1 MAEVRRTPQHEALL
15 ELRLACGEAAVV
27 LKDTPDDAL
36 TGALVAAKADVVKAW
51 DRAIK
56 AGVSK

>member
-1 MAEVRRTPQHEALL
+1 MTVRRTPQHEALL

-27 LKDTPDDAL
+27 LMNTPDAALTDAL
-36 TGALVAAKADVVKAW
+36 RAAKVDVVKKW
-51 DRAIK
+51 DRAVK